1 LSPFREKKV
10 AKKLALILIALL
22 VGYIALSVI
31 SANNGYRLPTPVDA
45 LAGAFGI
52 AFATTVMFFVGILLV
67 CVFAGVGM
75 ILVGVFAIV
84 LFVLAAV
91 TLPFMIPLLL
101 LLLAVWLF
109 YSILKAVFKTAK
121 RV

>member
-1 LSPFREKKV
+1 V
-10 AKKLALILIALL
+10 AKKLALILIVLL
-22 VGYIALSVI
+22 VGYIALSAI

-52 AFATTVMFFVGILLV
+52 AVATIVMFFVGILLV

-75 ILVGVFAIV
+75 ILVGVFAMV
-84 LFVLAAV
+84 LFVLATV

-101 LLLAVWLF
+101 PLLVIWLF
-109 YSILKAVFKTAK
+109 CCILKAVFKTAK